1 MDALTEIARRLENMI
16 RLGTVAQVDHD
27 GPRPRVRVQT
37 GKLLTT
43 FRPYLT
49 LRAGKT
55 RTWNPPTIGEDC
67 VLFSLSGDPAQAIAL
82 VGLNSE
88 SHPAPA
94 NSPDLDRTEYPD
106 GALIQYDHAAHILTA
121 ILPQGGKAELTAPGG
136 VSIVGNVDIQ
146 GLVTVSD
153 DVVAAGISLVKHP
166 HGGVQR
172 GSDLTEAPQ

>member
-1 MDALTEIARRLENMI
+1 MDALTELARRLENMI
-16 RLGTVAQVDHD
+16 RLGTVAEVDHD

-43 FRPYLT
+43 FRPFLT
-49 LRAGKT
+49 LRAGTT
-55 RTWNPPTIGEDC
+55 RTWNPPTVGEDC

-106 GALIQYDHAAHILTA
+106 GALIQYDHAAHLLTA
-121 ILPQGGKAELTAPGG
+121 ILPEGGKVQLTAPGG
-136 VSIVGNVDIQ
+136 LSILGDVDIV
-146 GLVTVSD
+146 GLVTVSE
-153 DVVAAGISLVKHP
+153 DVVANGKSLVTHQ
-166 HGGVQR
+166 HGGILP
-172 GSDLTEAPQ
+172 GGGMTGAPA